1 MKIVVLDGGTLN
13 PGDLSWS
20 SMKKHFGEITTFDQ
34 TPSDKIIERS
44 IKADILVINKVVIDK
59 EVIDQLPNLKY
70 VAVSAT
76 GYNNID
82 VSACREKGILVSNIS
97 NYGSSTVAQHVFAL
111 LLALTNRVE
120 KHHQLVKDGEWK
132 NRNVFSFWTNSII
145 DLEGKT
151 LGVIGW
157 GNIGQKAGQIANGF
171 GMKVIYHSSQYH
183 QSSFAEAVDL
193 DQLIT
198 TSDVISLN
206 THLTEDKYNMV
217 NSAFLKKMKPTA
229 YLINTSRGGLV
240 NEIDLAAALKNESI
254 AGAGL
259 DVLKEEPASAN
270 HPLLK
275 LDNCIITPHNAWA
288 SLAARQRLMTLLEEN
303 IQSFIDGHPQNLIN

>member
-1 MKIVVLDGGTLN
+1 M
-13 PGDLSWS
+13 
-20 SMKKHFGEITTFDQ
+20 
-34 TPSDKIIERS
+34 
-44 IKADILVINKVVIDK
+44 
-59 EVIDQLPNLKY
+59 
-70 VAVSAT
+70 
-76 GYNNID
+76 
-82 VSACREKGILVSNIS
+82 
-97 NYGSSTVAQHVFAL
+97 
-111 LLALTNRVE
+111 
-120 KHHQLVKDGEWK
+120 
-132 NRNVFSFWTNSII
+132 FSFWTNSII

-157 GNIGQKAGQIANGF
+157 GNIGQKVGQIANGF
-171 GMKVIYHSSQYH
+171 GMKVIYNSSQKH

-193 DQLIT
+193 DQLVT

-206 THLTEDKYNMV
+206 THLTDDKYNMID
-217 NSAFLKKMKPTA
+217 SAFLKKMKPTA

-240 NEIDLAAALKNESI
+240 NEVDLATALKNESI